1 MCPSRTDRV
10 HYAFVSSQTFKL
22 HREPGQN
29 QVLLPTQS
37 CNEVTLRFAGNTLDF
52 LTKRIHIGFVTV
64 DLDPVDL
71 QILTMLLSDGRAT
84 ATIIADK
91 VGLSRPAVADR
102 IEKLERNGVI
112 RGHTVV
118 VDPKSVGKGV
128 TAFIAARKSVG
139 LDAKS
144 WKAFQEV
151 LRSEQVIEAH
161 TVAGD
166 DCYLLK
172 VRTDSIGSLTAV
184 LNSLTAPP
192 LSLQTRTT
200 IVLETHCEKVG
211 GIVLGEES

>member
-1 MCPSRTDRV
+1 
-10 HYAFVSSQTFKL
+10 
-22 HREPGQN
+22 
-29 QVLLPTQS
+29 
-37 CNEVTLRFAGNTLDF
+37 
-52 LTKRIHIGFVTV
+52 VTV

-71 QILTMLLSDGRAT
+71 QILTMLLSDGRAS
-84 ATIIADK
+84 ATVIADT

-118 VDPKSVGKGV
+118 VDPKAVGKGV
-128 TAFIAARKSVG
+128 TAFIAARKAVE
-139 LDAKS
+139 LDAKA
-144 WKAFQEV
+144 WKAFQQV
-151 LRSEQVIEAH
+151 LRSEQVLEAH

-184 LNSLTAPP
+184 LTSLTAPP

>member
-1 MCPSRTDRV
+1 V
-10 HYAFVSSQTFKL
+10 AV
-22 HREPGQN
+22 E
-29 QVLLPTQS
+29 
-37 CNEVTLRFAGNTLDF
+37 
-52 LTKRIHIGFVTV
+52 
-64 DLDPVDL
+64 LDPVDL
-71 QILTMLLSDGRAT
+71 QILTMLLSDGRAS
-84 ATIIADK
+84 ATEIADQ

-118 VDPKSVGKGV
+118 VDPVAIGKDV
-128 TAFIAARKSVG
+128 TAFIAARKAVG
-139 LDAKS
+139 LDAKA
-144 WKAFQEV
+144 WKAFQQV
-151 LRSEQVIEAH
+151 LRSEQVLEAH

-172 VRTDSIGSLTAV
+172 VRTDSIGSLTTV
-184 LNSLTAPP
+184 LTSLTAPP